1 MKVWLYGGG
10 NQAGGISNP
19 TYDGCTASEKV
30 IQVSINY
37 RVGPLGF
44 LALDSLGLDGNQG
57 IQDQL
62 RGLQW
67 VQENIAAFGGDP
79 KKVLLFGQSAGASD
93 TFILSSL
100 PQASSLIS
108 AAIMQSGAGSQ
119 LQTTT
124 DVQNAT
130 QAFVKALGCGL
141 DDVACV
147 RAASVS
153 ALNSSVAASG
163 SPSPI
168 VDGTTIPAQPLE
180 AGLKVPAVA
189 GSTADEGTLFI
200 LSQYQANVLTLN
212 STDYDGF
219 LTSTFGPLA
228 QRVNETYSLS
238 NYTGSSGGPVLAA
251 MSAVITHRQFRCPT
265 RRFIRQAN
273 QDGVPVW
280 TYSFNHTLTC
290 PWYNSIP
297 SYALG
302 LLASTHTAEIP
313 FVFNG
318 TTNMPKANGT
328 CSLSAGEVALAAKM
342 LGAWDSMAANAN
354 PGSDWPQYNTS
365 SSAGVNVVGDDFTMG
380 TVDYSMCDFW
390 DDIQAATANGTSTG
404 GANGTTPGAG
414 GAGSTQASV
423 AAWPCFKG
431 SIGSLAIIAGL
442 LLVPIWVL

>member
-1 MKVWLYGGG
+1 
-10 NQAGGISNP
+10 
-19 TYDGCTASEKV
+19 
-30 IQVSINY
+30 
-37 RVGPLGF
+37 
-44 LALDSLGLDGNQG
+44 
-57 IQDQL
+57 
-62 RGLQW
+62 
-67 VQENIAAFGGDP
+67 
-79 KKVLLFGQSAGASD
+79 
-93 TFILSSL
+93 
-100 PQASSLIS
+100 
-108 AAIMQSGAGSQ
+108 MQSGAGSQ

-168 VDGTTIPAQPLE
+168 VDGTTIPAQPLA

-189 GSTADEGTLFI
+189 GSTTDEGTLFI

-342 LGAWDSMAANAN
+342 LGAWDSMATNAN

-365 SSAGVNVVGDDFTMG
+365 SSAGVNVVGDDFTIG

-390 DDIQAATANGTSTG
+390 DDIQAATANGTSSG
-404 GANGTTPGAG
+404 GANGTTPGAD

-431 SIGSLAIIAGL
+431 SVGSLAIVAGL
-442 LLVPIWVL
+442 LLVPMWVL